1 MWVLGLVVVL
11 WGLWVG
17 VVLCLLF
24 CLLVFGVVGLCDY
37 CLLFVLVFVLL
48 GWVVWWWVCL
58 SGFDGVVN
66 WRLTLPVVNITG

>member
-1 MWVLGLVVVL
+1 M
-11 WGLWVG
+11 
-17 VVLCLLF
+17 
-24 CLLVFGVVGLCDY
+24 CDY

-58 SGFDGVVN
+58 AGFDGVVN

>member
-24 CLLVFGVVGLCDY
+24 CLLVLGVAGLCDY
-37 CLLFVLVFVLL
+37 CLLFVLVVVLL
-48 GWVVWWWVCL
+48 GWVVW
-58 SGFDGVVN
+58 
-66 WRLTLPVVNITG
+66 